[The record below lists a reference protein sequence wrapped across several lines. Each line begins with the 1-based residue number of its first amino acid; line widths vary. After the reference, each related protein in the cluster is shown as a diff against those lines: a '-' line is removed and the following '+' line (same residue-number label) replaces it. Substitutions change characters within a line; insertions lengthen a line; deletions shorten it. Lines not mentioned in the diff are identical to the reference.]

1 MIDINKNAVF
11 LTPNK
16 WSYEERRLYRSKG
29 NVFFEKNYSKWACIL
44 IEKFKDIKILYE
56 TKMNRYSNEKNED
69 CYCIQLDNLNL
80 GVTSKAEIRTFL
92 ENKKEEIKRDIAKD
106 SKFPDPFL
114 DKL

>member
-1 MIDINKNAVF
+1 M
-11 LTPNK
+11 
-16 WSYEERRLYRSKG
+16 E
-29 NVFFEKNYSKWACIL
+29 
-44 IEKFKDIKILYE
+44 
-56 TKMNRYSNEKNED
+56 
-69 CYCIQLDNLNL
+69 LDNLNL